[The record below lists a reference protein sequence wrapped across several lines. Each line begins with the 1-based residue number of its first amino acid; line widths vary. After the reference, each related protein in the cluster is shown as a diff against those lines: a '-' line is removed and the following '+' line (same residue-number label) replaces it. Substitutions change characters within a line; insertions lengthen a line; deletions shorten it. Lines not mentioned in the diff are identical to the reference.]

1 QSTARVDVD
10 IPESTEAGAQYFLP
24 TATDRDS
31 PANSVSAK
39 YSIVEGDTNK
49 FGLLVDSSPGQET
62 LLFLV
67 TKTKFNREIQEIYH
81 LNISAT
87 DDGTPSLSGYLSVT
101 INIID
106 NNDNEPVFDMSE
118 YTATVNENATV
129 GTHILTVHA
138 SDLDKG
144 ANGDVSYRI
153 SERSDSNNLFS
164 VNTLSG
170 VITLRGQLDYE
181 IATSHRLSLEAFDGG
196 EPELFGRAFVTI
208 TVVNVNDNNPVIS
221 FRFVPPSATI
231 ASVEDGATSGTLIA
245 LVTATDRDNARSSN
259 SPIDLEIVSG
269 NELGNFRLLIVPRI
283 NIGRLQVVGK
293 IDGNQVDRY
302 NLTFRAGDRGY
313 PTPRYSH
320 KYLEVVV
327 NSPNQ
332 HPPIFTAE
340 VYRAEISEI
349 SPTGSFVVAV
359 KASDA
364 DRGITGRLTYS
375 IVEGNIN
382 NWFNIDQHTGLITTN
397 SRIHFEHITN
407 GHINIIV
414 TAQDESAQPRI
425 ANTSVIVSVTDENDH
440 PPVFTQAVTSIS
452 VSGNKSPGLLLTV
465 LATDI
470 DTGQAG
476 KLEYSLISVYDVNNR
491 YVTEDLFAINATT
504 GEIRNVVVL
513 NSEVSQSYKITV
525 EAANQL
531 ATICVVHVTIN
542 SAVTTP
548 PVIYPRKY
556 FTTIQTGSY
565 MGFTLTGVNVLSENT
580 GDLNFRM
587 TSEHTGV
594 RVETHTGDV
603 IITGVW
609 SQPVTFSFEI
619 EVSDSAGVTSQEPA
633 IINVVV
639 TDHVSPIS
647 FERSEFQFWVM
658 ENSPS
663 GFHIGNINIKQENVK
678 YEILDGDPDG
688 VFAVNNT
695 GDLTLSTA
703 VDYEALQMYNLTL
716 SASRYTLSS
725 TLEYTTTHI
734 IILLRDENDNKPMFL
749 NALPIKGQS
758 RNPLVS
764 KYSANINF
772 DLPTNHGNVHTV
784 IYNATAVDDDS
795 GVNGLLIYSLLDPM
809 NILKINETGIVSVES
824 IFTVANPMK
833 NLVLITTCDKGSPQ
847 RCSQLN
853 LTMNIRPRLGYDVIE
868 SKIRRNYHVILSED
882 TKTNTRFFDLSLL
895 QPSICASPVQVA
907 SNGSLIT
914 VATYSFISGNID
926 QAFAIFP
933 DGQLYLKYS
942 RLNRENV
949 ASYDIKILAKCEA
962 NSQEFDQ
969 EITINI
975 EVSDVNDNPPYFPV
989 PKYTFYLFENQE
1001 KNTEI
1006 GTVRAFDC
1014 DTGIHSTIMYSIMTG
1029 NNTVPL
1035 PFAVNAFNGKIINTA
1050 KLDAE
1055 TLSRYWNVRN
1065 NTFVFAIRATDNN
1078 GSYVTN
1084 HPTFH
1089 TDVTIEIVV
1098 RDVNE
1103 FAPQCLRQLYV
1114 AKIPENS
1121 VNGTTVAHITSTD
1134 MDYQQNN
1141 FEYKLLPSDATPP
1154 FIIERTT
1161 GRLIVSDGRYLD
1173 REVKEIHTL
1182 TIQVWD
1188 TPTPT
1193 LSSECL
1199 VEIQLTDVNDNPPV
1213 FQTNSLSW
1221 SVSESSPPYTVVG
1234 QLHAVDP
1241 DAAGLNNLVQYSMSP
1256 TNTADVVEYFCCRRI
1271 IRKHRSTSEP

>member
-1 QSTARVDVD
+1 HTICVL
-10 IPESTEAGAQYFLP
+10 I
-24 TATDRDS
+24 
-31 PANSVSAK
+31 AN
-39 YSIVEGDTNK
+39 IGNK
-49 FGLLVDSSPGQET
+49 ILCL
-62 LLFLV
+62 
-67 TKTKFNREIQEIYH
+67 R
-81 LNISAT
+81 
-87 DDGTPSLSGYLSVT
+87 YLSVT

-181 IATSHRLSLEAFDGG
+181 IATSHRLSLEAFDDG

-221 FRFVPPSATI
+221 FSVPCLLPNGTNISCPH
-231 ASVEDGATSGTLIA
+231 TSYH
-245 LVTATDRDNARSSN
+245 AR
-259 SPIDLEIVSG
+259 LTEI
-269 NELGNFRLLIVPRI
+269 
-283 NIGRLQVVGK
+283 K
-293 IDGNQVDRY
+293 W
-302 NLTFRAGDRGY
+302 T
-313 PTPRYSH
+313 
-320 KYLEVVV
+320 
-327 NSPNQ
+327 
-332 HPPIFTAE
+332 
-340 VYRAEISEI
+340 EISEI

-440 PPVFTQAVTSIS
+440 PPVFTQ
-452 VSGNKSPGLLLTV
+452 
-465 LATDI
+465 
-470 DTGQAG
+470 
-476 KLEYSLISVYDVNNR
+476 
-491 YVTEDLFAINATT
+491 
-504 GEIRNVVVL
+504 
-513 NSEVSQSYKITV
+513 
-525 EAANQL
+525 
-531 ATICVVHVTIN
+531 
-542 SAVTTP
+542 
-548 PVIYPRKY
+548 
-556 FTTIQTGSY
+556 GSY

-580 GDLNFRM
+580 GDLNFQM

-594 RVETHTGDV
+594 RVESHT
-603 IITGVW
+603 
-609 SQPVTFSFEI
+609 
-619 EVSDSAGVTSQEPA
+619 
-633 IINVVV
+633 
-639 TDHVSPIS
+639 
-647 FERSEFQFWVM
+647 
-658 ENSPS
+658 
-663 GFHIGNINIKQENVK
+663 GNINIKQENVK

-716 SASRYTLSS
+716 SAS
-725 TLEYTTTHI
+725 
-734 IILLRDENDNKPMFL
+734 
-749 NALPIKGQS
+749 Q
-758 RNPLVS
+758 
-764 KYSANINF
+764 
-772 DLPTNHGNVHTV
+772 
-784 IYNATAVDDDS
+784 
-795 GVNGLLIYSLLDPM
+795 
-809 NILKINETGIVSVES
+809 
-824 IFTVANPMK
+824 
-833 NLVLITTCDKGSPQ
+833 
-847 RCSQLN
+847 
-853 LTMNIRPRLGYDVIE
+853 
-868 SKIRRNYHVILSED
+868 
-882 TKTNTRFFDLSLL
+882 
-895 QPSICASPVQVA
+895 
-907 SNGSLIT
+907 
-914 VATYSFISGNID
+914 
-926 QAFAIFP
+926 
-933 DGQLYLKYS
+933 
-942 RLNRENV
+942 
-949 ASYDIKILAKCEA
+949 
-962 NSQEFDQ
+962 FDQ

-1014 DTGIHSTIMYSIMTG
+1014 DTGIHSTIMYSIMT
-1029 NNTVPL
+1029 
-1035 PFAVNAFNGKIINTA
+1035 
-1050 KLDAE
+1050 
-1055 TLSRYWNVRN
+1055 
-1065 NTFVFAIRATDNN
+1065 
-1078 GSYVTN
+1078 
-1084 HPTFH
+1084 
-1089 TDVTIEIVV
+1089 
-1098 RDVNE
+1098 
-1103 FAPQCLRQLYV
+1103 
-1114 AKIPENS
+1114 
-1121 VNGTTVAHITSTD
+1121 
-1134 MDYQQNN
+1134 
-1141 FEYKLLPSDATPP
+1141 DATPP

-1256 TNTADVVEYFCCRRI
+1256 TNTADVVNTFAVEESSGNIVLLRNLDRESVSSYDVVVTSSDSSPTSPMT
-1271 IRKHRSTSEP
+1271 STSTCTITVEDANDNAPVFIGQMEFHVTEANVGYVIGRVHAMDTDAGVNGEVVYSLDTESSIFTIN